1 MASTTY
7 KVEPIPSSPI
17 SILGEGPHWDAA
29 SQSLYYNDIYG
40 NVASILRYDYRE
52 NKTYSAVVG
61 KISHLHT
68 NTSPLTTNYVGRYPQ
83 NIDSS
88 IIFFSIFCTITE
100 GEPVISFI
108 IPVEGT
114 TDQFAIGIGRRVG
127 IVQWDGKSPKAKVV
141 RIALEVEKDPAY
153 KFNRFNDA
161 KSDPKGRFYGGTMRL
176 EECGDIFEVAN
187 GTLYKYA
194 KDENVTTLRKD
205 VAISNG
211 LAWNTTT
218 NKFYYIDSCQ
228 LDVKE
233 FDYDPKTGNLCKRF
247 EDTV

>member
-1 MASTTY
+1 M
-7 KVEPIPSSPI
+7 
-17 SILGEGPHWDAA
+17 
-29 SQSLYYNDIYG
+29 
-40 NVASILRYDYRE
+40 
-52 NKTYSAVVG
+52 
-61 KISHLHT
+61 
-68 NTSPLTTNYVGRYPQ
+68 
-83 NIDSS
+83 
-88 IIFFSIFCTITE
+88 
-100 GEPVISFI
+100 
-108 IPVEGT
+108 
-114 TDQFAIGIGRRVG
+114 
-127 IVQWDGKSPKAKVV
+127 

-187 GTLYKYA
+187 GSFYKYA
-194 KDENVTTLRKD
+194 KDENVAKLRGD
-205 VAISNG
+205 IGISNG

-247 EDTV
+247 EDAV